1 MYDDVSESSTRCRG
15 AFRSPMPPPSPLMP
29 AMTLEQLLA
38 PLNTIMQSLAV
49 IDECQVEQSQH
60 QQP

>member
-1 MYDDVSESSTRCRG
+1 
-15 AFRSPMPPPSPLMP
+15 MP
-29 AMTLEQLLA
+29 AMTLEQLFA